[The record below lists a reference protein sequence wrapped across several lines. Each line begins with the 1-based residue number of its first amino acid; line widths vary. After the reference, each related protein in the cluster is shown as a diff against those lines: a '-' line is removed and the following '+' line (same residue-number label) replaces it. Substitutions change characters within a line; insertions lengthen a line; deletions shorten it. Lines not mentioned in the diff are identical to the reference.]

1 MEEKTKWKKFFDRL
15 KHKYRFIIY
24 NDDTYQEVW
33 YMKLSR
39 LNIMALTGIIF
50 IILITAIIL
59 ILSFTPVKQL
69 IPGFPSDALQRKIIQ
84 NAVQL
89 DSLEKQIAIRDIQ
102 FADLKAII
110 SGEQPK
116 DQQRQQDT
124 TKKYEQVDFS
134 RSEYDSMLRAK
145 IESEQSYNLVLNE
158 QKSNSNNYANLFFFV
173 PLKGIVTNSFNPD
186 ENHFGVDIVAAPNKF
201 VSAVL
206 NGTVTLAT
214 WTLETGYVISIQHE
228 NNLISIYK
236 HNSVLL
242 KKVGDSVK
250 AGEAVAI
257 VGSSGE
263 LSTGPH
269 LHFELWQN
277 GKPLNP
283 EDYIIF

>member
-1 MEEKTKWKKFFDRL
+1 MEEKNKWKKFLDKL

-33 YMKLSR
+33 YMRLSR
-39 LNIMALTGIIF
+39 LNVIAITGIIF
-50 IILITAIIL
+50 IILISCIVLIIT
-59 ILSFTPVKQL
+59 FTPIKQL
-69 IPGFPSDALQRKIIQ
+69 IPGFPSDALQRKIIE
-84 NAVQL
+84 NAIQL
-89 DSLEKQIAIRDIQ
+89 DSLEKQIAIRDLQ

-110 SGEQPK
+110 TGEQPK

-124 TKKYEQVDFS
+124 TKKYEQADFS
-134 RSEYDSMLRAK
+134 RSEYDSMLRSQ
-145 IESEQSYNLVLNE
+145 IESEQSYNLILNE
-158 QKSNSNNYANLFFFV
+158 QKSVTNNFSSLFFFV
-173 PLKGIVTNSFNPD
+173 PLKGIVTNAFNPD
-186 ENHFGVDIVAAPNKF
+186 ENHFGIDIVSAPNKF

-206 NGTVTLAT
+206 DGTVTIAT

-228 NNLISIYK
+228 NNLVSIYK

-242 KKVGDSVK
+242 KKVGDFVK
-250 AGEAVAI
+250 SGEAIAI

-269 LHFELWQN
+269 LHFELWQS